1 MLLWGSPAVRGGVGL
16 VHSWC
21 RTAKLHGILRRR
33 RCVFTSSG
41 KLAREDRE
49 DEASHR
55 QPLREWSLEVSPFST
70 VRARLCC
77 SISVRPLDP
86 HAFPEAD
93 RAFVA
98 VHGGQEVKDVEDF
111 SVHYDDQG
119 KELHITAERADS
131 NLSVHLSVPV
141 KSNLFISTRG
151 QGNVQ
156 VKNME
161 CDVCKVHTEK
171 GNCSLRSVKG
181 HQVEVRSGGDVTGEG
196 TIHGNVDIS
205 AFGKGAVRV
214 KKLQGTEMKVS
225 TEHGG
230 LAVKAIYA
238 ESSCVSS
245 CTGKVELGLVHGD
258 ATVKNI
264 SGHTLIDGSNGL
276 LKVSSQ
282 SGGIDVY
289 VGDGASSEV
298 LSREGAVCV
307 RAPSSL
313 RAEVELCGASV
324 DVSRDVTLLQ
334 VQENTTENQTR
345 VTGYMNSDGPVGQW
359 IRVKTERGSVTLRMQ
374 SWFQS
379 LKLGG

>member
-1 MLLWGSPAVRGGVGL
+1 MLLWSGVGL

-21 RTAKLHGILRRR
+21 RTASRRGLLRRCR
-33 RCVFTSSG
+33 SVFTSSPRF
-41 KLAREDRE
+41 ASQDRE
-49 DEASHR
+49 DEASR
-55 QPLREWSLEVSPFST
+55 RPPLREWSLEVSPFST
-70 VRARLCC
+70 VRARLPC
-77 SISVRPLDP
+77 SVSVRSLDP
-86 HAFPEAD
+86 HAFPEAN

-98 VHGGQEVKDVEDF
+98 VHGGREATDAEDV
-111 SVHYDDQG
+111 SVRYDDRAE
-119 KELHITAERADS
+119 ELLITAERAEGD
-131 NLSVHLSVPV
+131 LSVDLSVPV

-151 QGNVQ
+151 RGNVQ

-161 CDVCKVHTEK
+161 SDVCKVRTEE

-181 HQVEVRSGGDVTGEG
+181 HRVEVRSGGDVTGEG

-230 LAVKAIYA
+230 LTVKAVYA
-238 ESSCVSS
+238 ESSRVSS
-245 CTGKVELGLVHGD
+245 CTGKLELGLVHGD
-258 ATVKNI
+258 ATVENI

-282 SGGIDVY
+282 SGAIDVY

-298 LSREGAVCV
+298 LSQEGAVCI

-313 RAEVELCGASV
+313 RAEVDLCGASV
-324 DVSRDVTLLQ
+324 DVSRDVTLRR
-334 VQENTTENQTR
+334 VQRNTTENQTR
-345 VTGYMNSDGPVGQW
+345 ITGHMNSDGPVGQR
-359 IRVKTERGSVTLRMQ
+359 IRVKTERGPVTLGTQ
-374 SWFQS
+374 SWLQS